1 MESNDVTPGLLSITL
16 SASIV
21 EEGHVRRIKF
31 GTTGACDY
39 PGPMWTKVGVVA
51 VVLTWRAVA
60 AATKQT

>member
-39 PGPMWTKVGVVA
+39 PGPMWTKVG
-51 VVLTWRAVA
+51 LWLLY
-60 AATKQT
+60 